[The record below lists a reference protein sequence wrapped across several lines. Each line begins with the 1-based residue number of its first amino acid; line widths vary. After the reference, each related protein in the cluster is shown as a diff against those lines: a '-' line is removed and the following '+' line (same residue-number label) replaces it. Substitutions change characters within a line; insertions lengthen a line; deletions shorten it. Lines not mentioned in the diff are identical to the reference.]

1 MAVPTLTPASTL
13 SAVVLPSSGNPADV
27 SLSLPLGIYSS
38 NTNFLSGAADQV
50 AFVYKR
56 LGGDVLDI
64 ELTTGNVYAA
74 YEEAVLEYSYLVNLH
89 QSINSLPTM
98 LGAAT
103 GSFNQDGEFVAG
115 SALDGQAPQLA
126 YPKYNLHYASRYG
139 DAFSTEAGIGGIEPI
154 YSASVPIVP
163 FVQDYDLQAIIES
176 SSLNNYDP
184 ITGGPVPY
192 SGSVGNKRV
201 IIRRVFY
208 KTPNSM
214 WRFFGYYGGLNAIGN
229 LSSYGQYA
237 DDSTFEVIPT
247 WHNKLQAM
255 AYETAIYTRNSH
267 FSYEIKNNKIRFFPQ
282 PTDIGI
288 TNYWVEFSNTNQ
300 SNPRETTSGS
310 ADDTVGGVNNMN
322 TLPFANIPYNNI
334 NSIGKQW
341 IRRYAL
347 AICKEMLGH
356 IRSKFSTIPIP
367 GESVTLNGAALMS
380 EGKEERKE
388 LKEELNKILEQITYH
403 KLAESEAKMADDM
416 QKVSQKIPILIYT
429 G

>member
-176 SSLNNYDP
+176 SSL
-184 ITGGPVPY
+184 TL
-192 SGSVGNKRV
+192 GN
-201 IIRRVFY
+201 
-208 KTPNSM
+208 
-214 WRFFGYYGGLNAIGN
+214 
-229 LSSYGQYA
+229 
-237 DDSTFEVIPT
+237 
-247 WHNKLQAM
+247 
-255 AYETAIYTRNSH
+255 NSH
-267 FSYEIKNNKIRFFPQ
+267 LN
-282 PTDIGI
+282 
-288 TNYWVEFSNTNQ
+288 
-300 SNPRETTSGS
+300 
-310 ADDTVGGVNNMN
+310 
-322 TLPFANIPYNNI
+322 
-334 NSIGKQW
+334 
-341 IRRYAL
+341 
-347 AICKEMLGH
+347 
-356 IRSKFSTIPIP
+356 STIK
-367 GESVTLNGAALMS
+367 T
-380 EGKEERKE
+380 
-388 LKEELNKILEQITYH
+388 
-403 KLAESEAKMADDM
+403 EAY
-416 QKVSQKIPILIYT
+416 IIY
-429 G
+429 